1 MKKRSSRGII
11 GYIVLLGTLLMIA
24 VILNGGLGQTVN
36 KRIEYP
42 DLLNQISEN
51 NVGRVAIRGN
61 SLVGV
66 FTNGK
71 TAVADADFPE
81 RSYDFETTIGEDFLD
96 TVRQM
101 EANRQGVSIDQITVD
116 KLPFQIQYRAPA
128 GNPQYMISGNG
139 GSFIPQTPYS
149 PGYTSPGYAAPA
161 NSTRYQNGFNAFGQ
175 MGREPQNTTQAEQFV
190 RQMPLNGGGYVP
202 PPVPVRRPPFRLSD
216 TMLVLIGAILLIL
229 FVIAVPVMGSLPLKI
244 LFIAL
249 AAGFTVLLWIKPLTA
264 ENKRL
269 CFTIVAAAL
278 CIATIVSFISGGTR
292 NNADPTVT
300 RPTGAS
306 ISITDSISGTAKN
319 SGLQVSG
326 VEQTTAEPASTPA
339 LDEDTAYVQQRVL
352 DFFNAWKSREFNTL
366 VDMCTPSWRSKSEN
380 ARTDLFNIL
389 STRTPVKDIMFE
401 SISGTSA
408 DTSRQITL
416 VADIDY
422 NNGKD
427 PVKQRINVMLRIIL
441 QEIGKVFLS
450 ALEKRRGKAPKIHGY
465 QRVRIQDNTVR
476 IVMDVTDCSIRERK
490 NTVRLSNLYQVSGF
504 IHLTDSA
511 GHMAVPGNRVLQI
524 ICHHG
529 SFCFRIP
536 QPLQR
541 CIHCGKSILAV
552 IIIRVDHRKRLMD
565 QIHCTYHGMYRSV
578 RFGASFRRN
587 KAVGKCVIFLIR
599 VSNFHF
605 LSNFI
610 TDHFPELR
618 IHALADHK
626 NNLVKTSFH
635 RIID

>member
-1 MKKRSSRGII
+1 MPDYSGKGIRMNYNGSRPQNMN
-11 GYIVLLGTLLMIA
+11 GYPQQSNYMT
-24 VILNGGLGQTVN
+24 GGYPGAYFGQTGGNQNYTAANQQPATGQSAGYNPGVPGYQPPQAAAQN
-36 KRIEYP
+36 GYP
-42 DLLNQISEN
+42 QYASQQNNSNTVPQAGYAPASGMYGSQPVYPPAGQFSGQTGYPSGYSAAQEN
-51 NVGRVAIRGN
+51 TNYSAGP
-61 SLVGV
+61 V
-66 FTNGK
+66 FPG
-71 TAVADADFPE
+71 
-81 RSYDFETTIGEDFLD
+81 Y
-96 TVRQM
+96 
-101 EANRQGVSIDQITVD
+101 
-116 KLPFQIQYRAPA
+116 PA

-161 NSTRYQNGFNAFGQ
+161 NSTRYQNGFNVFGQ

-427 PVKQRINVMLRIIL
+427 PVKQRINVMLK
-441 QEIGKVFLS
+441 QENNDWFIDPESLRSYKKIETADPNITPEVKRTEEPPTDPNTMLYYNPDGGKLYHRDPNCKS
-450 ALEKRRGKAPKIHGY
+450 ANPK
-465 QRVRIQDNTVR
+465 
-476 IVMDVTDCSIRERK
+476 
-490 NTVRLSNLYQVSGF
+490 NLPF
-504 IHLTDSA
+504 K
-511 GHMAVPGNRVLQI
+511 
-524 ICHHG
+524 G
-529 SFCFRIP
+529 SFLYSQLGEHPDLNRCTQCRA
-536 QPLQR
+536 PLR
-541 CIHCGKSILAV
+541 P
-552 IIIRVDHRKRLMD
+552 
-565 QIHCTYHGMYRSV
+565 Y
-578 RFGASFRRN
+578 
-587 KAVGKCVIFLIR
+587 
-599 VSNFHF
+599 
-605 LSNFI
+605 
-610 TDHFPELR
+610 E
-618 IHALADHK
+618 
-626 NNLVKTSFH
+626 
-635 RIID
+635 

>member
-1 MKKRSSRGII
+1 
-11 GYIVLLGTLLMIA
+11 
-24 VILNGGLGQTVN
+24 
-36 KRIEYP
+36 
-42 DLLNQISEN
+42 
-51 NVGRVAIRGN
+51 
-61 SLVGV
+61 
-66 FTNGK
+66 
-71 TAVADADFPE
+71 
-81 RSYDFETTIGEDFLD
+81 
-96 TVRQM
+96 
-101 EANRQGVSIDQITVD
+101 
-116 KLPFQIQYRAPA
+116 
-128 GNPQYMISGNG
+128 
-139 GSFIPQTPYS
+139 
-149 PGYTSPGYAAPA
+149 
-161 NSTRYQNGFNAFGQ
+161 
-175 MGREPQNTTQAEQFV
+175 
-190 RQMPLNGGGYVP
+190 
-202 PPVPVRRPPFRLSD
+202 
-216 TMLVLIGAILLIL
+216 MLVLIGAILLIL

-427 PVKQRINVMLRIIL
+427 PVRQRINVMLK
-441 QEIGKVFLS
+441 QENNDWFIDPESLRSYKKIETADPNITPEVKRTEEPPTDPNTMLYYNPDGGKLYHRDPNCKS
-450 ALEKRRGKAPKIHGY
+450 ANPKIF
-465 QRVRIQDNTVR
+465 
-476 IVMDVTDCSIRERK
+476 
-490 NTVRLSNLYQVSGF
+490 RLRGLSF
-504 IHLTDSA
+504 ILS
-511 GHMAVPGNRVLQI
+511 
-524 ICHHG
+524 
-529 SFCFRIP
+529 SE
-536 QPLQR
+536 
-541 CIHCGKSILAV
+541 SILILTGA
-552 IIIRVDHRKRLMD
+552 RNAAHR
-565 QIHCTYHGMYRSV
+565 
-578 RFGASFRRN
+578 
-587 KAVGKCVIFLIR
+587 
-599 VSNFHF
+599 
-605 LSNFI
+605 
-610 TDHFPELR
+610 
-618 IHALADHK
+618 
-626 NNLVKTSFH
+626 
-635 RIID
+635 